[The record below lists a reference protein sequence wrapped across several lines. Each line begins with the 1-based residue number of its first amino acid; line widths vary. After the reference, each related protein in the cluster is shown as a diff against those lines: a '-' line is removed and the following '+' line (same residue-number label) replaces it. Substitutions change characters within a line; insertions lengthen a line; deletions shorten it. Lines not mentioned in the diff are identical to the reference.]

1 MGEGNFP
8 HINLETKMAKDIKV
22 IFHGNKSPSG
32 KNNET
37 EYMINSEKLKQLNS
51 SGMFDIEVISEP
63 KVKPKKKK
71 TKKEKSDE

>member
-1 MGEGNFP
+1 MGEDNFP
-8 HINLETKMAKDIKV
+8 HINLEIKMAKDIKV

-37 EYMINSEKLKQLNS
+37 EYMIGSERLKQLKA

-63 KVKPKKKK
+63 KAKPKKQKP
-71 TKKEKSDE
+71 KKEKE